1 MNCSHPSAWLLTAC
15 LALTACSTQHEFRV
29 AAVGD
34 GSGSATSQ
42 TTSTMPSAPLVV
54 AAGNVLLG
62 ESARLGTIAAVAP
75 TTGVVDGTVS
85 AVLLTSGQSLV
96 QLSDGSSLLINSVGG
111 ALGDVVSI
119 DVGKGQ
125 VVGGPNSLVG
135 VSVLPSGG
143 AGGQLASASIG
154 GTSIGIGTGLV
165 GHAATGAG
173 QIVSGTAGQTLGAV
187 GATTTLTQPVVTTV
201 TGPVSGTLGPL
212 CC

>member
-1 MNCSHPSAWLLTAC
+1 MSCSHPSVWLLSAC

-34 GSGSATSQ
+34 GSANATSQ

-62 ESARLGTIAAVAP
+62 ESARLGMVSAVAP
-75 TTGVVDGTVS
+75 TSGVVDGTVS

-111 ALGDVVSI
+111 ALGDIVSI

-125 VVGGPNSLVG
+125 VVGGPNALVG

-143 AGGQLASASIG
+143 AGGQLASATVG

-165 GHAATGAG
+165 GRTTGAAG
-173 QIVSGTAGQTLGAV
+173 NMVSGTAGQTLGTV
-187 GATTTLTQPVVTTV
+187 SATTTLTQPVATAVTA
-201 TGPVSGTLGPL
+201 PISGTLGHL

>member
-1 MNCSHPSAWLLTAC
+1 MNCSHSSAWLLTAC
-15 LALTACSTQHEFRV
+15 IALTACSTQHEFRV
-29 AAVGD
+29 ASVGD

-62 ESARLGTIAAVAP
+62 ESARLGSVSAVMP
-75 TTGVVDGTVS
+75 TSGVVDGTVS

-165 GHAATGAG
+165 GNATSGTAGA
-173 QIVSGTAGQTLGAV
+173 VSATAGQTLGAV
-187 GATTTLTQPVVTTV
+187 SATSTLTQPVTTTV
-201 TGPVSGTLGPL
+201 TSPVVAPLGHL